1 MNDNTFLTD
10 AEGIPLGIPSVA
22 DLDMLDTLLGT
33 VRIAEKE
40 MALRPFDRSSE
51 PIDGKDLLVLELEGR
66 LRLSE
71 ATKRREARRLA
82 SKERRRLALRLRKRT
97 SARGARH
104 WKSKEKTARIRRED
118 RWDKDPFSCILN
130 MDTRKC
136 KRIDREEFYREVY
149 PLWSRYN
156 STNLRVKFPRGT
168 GTKKAPWTLY
178 NMKVYNGT
186 ELVWDGNSYEMY
198 VLSGTSREANSTS
211 QASSSIPAI

>member
-1 MNDNTFLTD
+1 
-10 AEGIPLGIPSVA
+10 
-22 DLDMLDTLLGT
+22 MLDTILGT
-33 VRIAEKE
+33 VRISEKE

-51 PIDGKDLLVLELEGR
+51 PIGDKSLLVLELEGR

-82 SKERRRLALRLRKRT
+82 SKERRRLALRFRKAT
-97 SARGARH
+97 PARGRRH
-104 WKSKEKTARIRRED
+104 WKSKERTAKIRRED

-149 PLWSRYN
+149 PLWQTYDSK
-156 STNLRVKFPRGT
+156 TIRVRFPRGT

-178 NMKVYNGT
+178 NMQVYNGT
-186 ELVWDGNSYEMY
+186 ELVWDGSSYELF
-198 VLSGTSREANSTS
+198 VLSKQNSTG
-211 QASSSIPAI
+211 

>member
-1 MNDNTFLTD
+1 MNDNVPLTD
-10 AEGIPLGIPSVA
+10 AELHV
-22 DLDMLDTLLGT
+22 LDTLFNT
-33 VRIAEKE
+33 VRISEKE
-40 MALRPFDRSSE
+40 MALRPFDRSAE

-97 SARGARH
+97 SARGRYH
-104 WKSKEKTARIRRED
+104 WKSKEKTARVRRED
-118 RWDKDPFSCILN
+118 RWDRDPFSCILN

-136 KRIDREEFYREVY
+136 KQLDRRLFMEYVY
-149 PLWSRYN
+149 PLWGRYN
-156 STNLRVKFPRGT
+156 SSELRVRFPRGT

-186 ELVWDGNSYEMY
+186 ELVWDGNSFELYC
-198 VLSGTSREANSTS
+198 LSNSTS

>member
-1 MNDNTFLTD
+1 MNDNTFLTPS
-10 AEGIPLGIPSVA
+10 ELG
-22 DLDMLDTLLGT
+22 MLDTELDT
-33 VRIAEKE
+33 VRIAIAAVGLSEKE

-97 SARGARH
+97 SARGRRH
-104 WKSKEKTARIRRED
+104 WKSKDKTARIRRED

-186 ELVWDGNSYEMY
+186 ELVWDGSSYELY
-198 VLSGTSREANSTS
+198 VLSCTANSTS